1 MSPWK
6 IAALLAAL
14 PSAPLAQQANSLQAA
29 KNVGQVQQAGVDRGA
44 RLVEPAFTDTAPAGG
59 AAPAPAPAPEGG
71 PVDLNRAAS
80 RLEGESQE
88 VVSPDAPSRA
98 TPGGPAPETY
108 TVKRGDT
115 LWDLSS
121 KFLDSPWYWPKLWSY
136 NPEIANPNWI
146 YPGNPIRFYPGGEQ
160 GPARIEPG
168 PGAPPALIAS
178 EPLQAPR
185 ELDDLTRGTIDKAE
199 VLDEEDSVAVVG
211 PYKIAR
217 PRRDGPA
224 VQRNSFVT
232 ARQLEEAGRIVAAFE
247 EKMIMSD
254 GDRIYARF
262 RDPAQVKVG
271 QKFSVY
277 RTEGPLLHP
286 RTGRPFGYKTLIL
299 GTARVTAVDPR
310 TASSLV
316 ITYVNDGIERGDYL
330 GPVSDQALK
339 PVFVRP
345 NRESVDAQIVGLQPS
360 IITGAAEFNVVYLD
374 KGRAEGV
381 EAGNTFEI
389 VRSGDPY
396 NQPLDKPLNDP
407 GLPREVIGD
416 VIVFD
421 TQEHASSAF
430 VRRSLLDLLVGD
442 IAEMRPQAAGGAPRP
457 ATGG

>member
-146 YPGNPIRFYPGGEQ
+146 YPGNPIRFYAGGEQ
-160 GPARIEPG
+160 APVRVAPAPVPVAG
-168 PGAPPALIAS
+168 
-178 EPLQAPR
+178 EPLQAPK
-185 ELDDLTRGTIDKAE
+185 ELEDLSRGTIDRAE
-199 VLDEEDSVAVVG
+199 VLDEEDAVAVVG
-211 PYKIAR
+211 PYRVGR
-217 PRRDGPA
+217 PRGSGPS

-232 ARQLEEAGRIVAAFE
+232 PRQLEDAGKIVAAFE
-247 EKMIMSD
+247 EKMILTG
-254 GDRIYARF
+254 GDKVYARF
-262 RDPAQVKVG
+262 RDPSQVKVG
-271 QKFSVY
+271 QKYSVY
-277 RTEGPLLHP
+277 RTEGPLVHP
-286 RTGRPFGYKTLIL
+286 VSGRPFGYKTLIL
-299 GTARVTAVDPR
+299 GTARVTAIDEGKA
-310 TASSLV
+310 TTLV
-316 ITYVNDGIERGDYL
+316 ITYVNDGVERGDYL
-330 GPVSDQALK
+330 GPATDQALK
-339 PVFVRP
+339 PIFVRP
-345 NRESVDAQIVGLQPS
+345 NRGSVDAFVVGVQPA
-360 IITGAAEFNVVYLD
+360 ILTGAAEYNVIYLD
-374 KGRAEGV
+374 KGRADGV
-381 EAGNTFEI
+381 EAGNTFAV

-396 NQPLDKPLNDP
+396 FERIDRPLNDP
-407 GLPREVIGD
+407 RLPREVIGN
-416 VIVFD
+416 VVVFD
-421 TQEHASSAF
+421 AQEHASSAY
-430 VRRSLLDLLVGD
+430 VQRSILEILVGD
-442 IAEMRPQAAGGAPRP
+442 RVEMRPAAGG
-457 ATGG
+457 